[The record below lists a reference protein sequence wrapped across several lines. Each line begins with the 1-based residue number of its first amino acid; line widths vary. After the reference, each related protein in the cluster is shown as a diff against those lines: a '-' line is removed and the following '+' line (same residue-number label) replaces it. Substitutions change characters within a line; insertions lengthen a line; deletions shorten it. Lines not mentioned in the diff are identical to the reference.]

1 MNRKWLLAIALVPV
15 VPIVALSG
23 CCFDIPGIAGVGFD
37 RSHSAL
43 EVNLDSQQAGIWVT
57 GQGKTMA
64 APDIAIL
71 RVGIEAQEA
80 TVAEAQVEAVE
91 AMDGVMKVLTDSGV
105 AEKDVQTQYFNIR
118 QVTRWDDVKSENI
131 VIGYRVTN
139 MVSAKIRDID
149 KAGTIIDAVATAGGD
164 LTRIDSVDFSI
175 DDPRGYY
182 DEARQEAVADA
193 RARAEQLA
201 DLAGVSLGQPTYIS
215 EGAQSSPPIYRGGGI
230 YYDEAMAMPE
240 TSISPGELEVSL
252 TIQVCYA
259 ILSTS

>member
-1 MNRKWLLAIALVPV
+1 MNRKWLLAIALAPI

-23 CCFDIPGIAGVGFD
+23 CGFDIPGIAGIGFD
-37 RSHSAL
+37 RSPSAL

-91 AMDGVMKVLTDSGV
+91 AMDGVMKALTDSGV
-105 AEKDVQTQYFNIR
+105 AEKDIQTQYFNIR

-149 KAGTIIDAVATAGGD
+149 KTGTIIDVVAAAGGD
-164 LTRIDSVDFSI
+164 LTRIDSIDFSI

-193 RARAEQLA
+193 RAKAEQLA

-215 EGAQSSPPIYRGGGI
+215 EGAQSPPPIYRGGGI
-230 YYDEAMAMPE
+230 YYDKEMAMPE
-240 TSISPGELEVSL
+240 TSISPGEMEVSL
-252 TIQVCYA
+252 TVQVCYA
-259 ILSTS
+259 ILD

>member
-1 MNRKWLLAIALVPV
+1 MNRKWLLAIALAPI

-23 CCFDIPGIAGVGFD
+23 CGFGIPGIAGIGFD
-37 RSHSAL
+37 RSPSAL

-91 AMDGVMKVLTDSGV
+91 AMDGVMKALTDSGV
-105 AEKDVQTQYFNIR
+105 AEKDIQTQYFNIR

-149 KAGTIIDAVATAGGD
+149 KTGTIIDVVAAAGGD
-164 LTRIDSVDFSI
+164 LTRIDSIDFSI

-193 RARAEQLA
+193 RAKAEQLA

-215 EGAQSSPPIYRGGGI
+215 EGAQSPPPIYRGDGI

-240 TSISPGELEVSL
+240 TSISPGEMEVSL
-252 TIQVCYA
+252 TVQVCYA
-259 ILSTS
+259 ILD

>member
-1 MNRKWLLAIALVPV
+1 MNRKWLLTIALAPI

-23 CCFDIPGIAGVGFD
+23 CGFGIPGIAGIGFD
-37 RSHSAL
+37 RSPSAL

-71 RVGIEAQEA
+71 RVGIEAQET

-91 AMDGVMKVLTDSGV
+91 AMDGVMKALTDSGV
-105 AEKDVQTQYFNIR
+105 AEKDIQTQYFNIR

-149 KAGTIIDAVATAGGD
+149 KTGTIIDVVAAAGGD
-164 LTRIDSVDFSI
+164 LTRIDSIDFSI

-193 RARAEQLA
+193 RAKAEQLA

-215 EGAQSSPPIYRGGGI
+215 EGAQSPPPIYRGGGM
-230 YYDEAMAMPE
+230 YYDEAMPVPE
-240 TSISPGELEVSL
+240 TSISPGEMEVSL
-252 TIQVCYA
+252 TVQVCYA
-259 ILSTS
+259 ILD

>member
-23 CCFDIPGIAGVGFD
+23 CCFDIPGITGVGFD
-37 RSHSAL
+37 RSPSAL

-57 GQGKTMA
+57 GQGETMA
-64 APDIAIL
+64 APDIAVL

-91 AMDGVMKVLTDSGV
+91 AMDGVMKSLIDSGV
-105 AEKDVQTQYFNIR
+105 AEKDIQTQYFNIR

-131 VIGYRVTN
+131 VIGYQVTN

-149 KAGTIIDAVATAGGD
+149 KAGTIIDAVAAAGGD
-164 LTRIDSVDFSI
+164 FIRIDSIDFSI

-215 EGAQSSPPIYRGGGI
+215 EGAQSSSPIYRGGGI

-240 TSISPGELEVSL
+240 TSISPGEMEVSL
-252 TIQVCYA
+252 TVQVRYA
-259 ILSTS
+259 ILE

>member
-1 MNRKWLLAIALVPV
+1 MNRKWLLAIALAPI

-23 CCFDIPGIAGVGFD
+23 CGFGIPGVAGVGVD
-37 RSHSAL
+37 RSLSTL

-80 TVAEAQVEAVE
+80 TVAESQVEAAE
-91 AMDGVMKVLTDSGV
+91 AMAGVLKALTDSGV
-105 AEKDVQTQYFNIR
+105 AEKDIQTQYFNIR
-118 QVTRWDDVKSENI
+118 QVTRWDDVKSEDI

-139 MVSAKIRDID
+139 IVNAKIRGID
-149 KAGTIIDAVATAGGD
+149 KTGTIIDAVAAAGGD
-164 LTRIDSVDFSI
+164 LTRIESINFSI

-182 DEARQEAVADA
+182 DEARQDAVADA
-193 RARAEQLA
+193 RAKAEQLA

-215 EGAQSSPPIYRGGGI
+215 ESAQLPPPIYRGGGM
-230 YYDEAMAMPE
+230 YYDEAMAMSE
-240 TSISPGELEVSL
+240 TSISPGEMEVSL
-252 TIQVCYA
+252 TVQVCYA
-259 ILSTS
+259 ILD